1 MVQNIQRPW
10 NYMNV
15 LGLGLGQIPLLNAEN
30 RDLNR
35 LLQEHQVTGIGAEA
49 GATKTSSF
57 RNIR

>member
-1 MVQNIQRPW
+1 
-10 NYMNV
+10 MNV